1 MRVSSIHC
9 RYQSIH
15 SCSSQILKHSSFVL
29 QFTLNYKY
37 NRSYVKVPSSA
48 ILSECFFLFLHMLMV
63 KWLMHDSFNL
73 LDETITTV
81 IAGSSSY
88 FISSPASFLHLL
100 HCFMSSLPPTLLTVL
115 SIQDTQKMFIN
126 GFLARVLSHVQLF
139 VIPWTIAHQIPL
151 SMETSRQEDLWN

>member
-1 MRVSSIHC
+1 M
-9 RYQSIH
+9 
-15 SCSSQILKHSSFVL
+15 KA
-29 QFTLNYKY
+29 
-37 NRSYVKVPSSA
+37 PSSA
-48 ILSECFFLFLHMLMV
+48 ILTERFFLFLHMSVV
-63 KWLMHDSFNL
+63 KWLMRDTFNL

-81 IAGSSSY
+81 IAGPSSY

-126 GFLARVLSHVQLF
+126 GFLAYVLSHVQLF
-139 VIPWTIAHQIPL
+139 VIPCTIAHQIAL